1 MAGTNPVRN
10 RTHHPHGEVT
20 ELTGTNQARSNRTV
34 AVLGTGKIGE
44 ALLSGMIRAG
54 WRPENL
60 LVTTRRPEHG
70 AKLRDR
76 YGVEHVNNAEAA
88 ERADT
93 LILAVKPQD
102 MGKLLDELAPHTTTD
117 RLVISAAAGI
127 TTAYIEERLASGVP
141 VVRVMPNTPVVVDEG
156 MSVISAGSHAVAEHL
171 AHTEEIFGGVGKTLR
186 VPESQQDAATALSGS
201 GPAYFYFLVEA
212 MTDAG
217 ILLGVPRAQAHDL
230 IVQSAIGA
238 AVMLRD
244 SGEHPV
250 KLREAVT
257 SPAGTTINAIRELE
271 DHGVRAALIAA
282 IEAARNRSRELATG
296 NG

>member
-1 MAGTNPVRN
+1 MAT
-10 RTHHPHGEVT
+10 T
-20 ELTGTNQARSNRTV
+20 QTV

-54 WRPENL
+54 WHPTNL
-60 LVTTRRPEHG
+60 LVTTRRPDRAEE
-70 AKLRDR
+70 LRTR
-76 YGVEHVNNAEAA
+76 YGVEAVTNAEAA
-88 ERADT
+88 KRAET

-102 MGKLLDELAPHTTTD
+102 MGKLLDELAPHTTAD
-117 RLVISAAAGI
+117 HLLISAAAGI
-127 TTAYIEERLASGVP
+127 PTTFIEERLPHETP
-141 VVRVMPNTPVVVDEG
+141 VVRVMPNTPVLVDEG
-156 MSVISAGSHAVAEHL
+156 MSVISAGTHATPAHL
-171 AHTEEIFGGVGKTLR
+171 AHTTEIFGAVGKTLR

-201 GPAYFYFLVEA
+201 GPAYFYYLVEA

-217 ILLGVPRAQAHDL
+217 ILLGLPRAQAHDL
-230 IVQSAIGA
+230 IVQAAIGA

-257 SPAGTTINAIRELE
+257 SPAGTTISAIRELE
-271 DHGVRAALIAA
+271 NHGVRAALINAL
-282 IEAARNRSRELATG
+282 EAARDRSRELASG